1 MKDIV
6 IAGKPYKLSS
16 LSKQDKQ
23 HLWAQLIL
31 SFETYKFT
39 YNQQQLY
46 LFVDKQQI
54 NYTPR
59 MLCNIATKLAETT
72 AIPVVFYYDSLKT
85 FERDRLINQGVYFLV
100 SDKYAHLPNL
110 IINRASSSEIVKPE
124 FSPVAQYLML
134 YHLQVA
140 DCNCKSINDLTILLP
155 YSYKAIAKTIKQF
168 ENLGLLNF
176 KSADGKTKYIKF
188 RFERR
193 ELWDKVQRY
202 LVSPIKKKFY
212 LQEPIDIG
220 LIGSYS
226 ALSHYSMLA
235 SEDVPTK
242 VITKEQLKDIEQS
255 GYRMLPFEDVQCVQV
270 WKYPPLVTDEQYIDK
285 LSVYLTLKDDRDPR
299 VEKEL
304 EIMINNMS
312 W

>member
-1 MKDIV
+1 MGKIADELKMKGFV
-6 IAGKPYKLSS
+6 TLRGK
-16 LSKQDKQ
+16 
-23 HLWAQLIL
+23 
-31 SFETYKFT
+31 
-39 YNQQQLY
+39 
-46 LFVDKQQI
+46 
-54 NYTPR
+54 
-59 MLCNIATKLAETT
+59 
-72 AIPVVFYYDSLKT
+72 
-85 FERDRLINQGVYFLV
+85 DRLNEQTISVILRNELYKGDQRIQKQPPKDLLTKKPDYSKEYTSYYVEDSHEAIV
-100 SDKYAHLPNL
+100 SK
-110 IINRASSSEIVKPE
+110 
-124 FSPVAQYLML
+124 
-134 YHLQVA
+134 
-140 DCNCKSINDLTILLP
+140 
-155 YSYKAIAKTIKQF
+155 
-168 ENLGLLNF
+168 
-176 KSADGKTKYIKF
+176 
-188 RFERR
+188 
-193 ELWDKVQRY
+193 ELWDKVQQY

>member
-1 MKDIV
+1 
-6 IAGKPYKLSS
+6 
-16 LSKQDKQ
+16 
-23 HLWAQLIL
+23 
-31 SFETYKFT
+31 
-39 YNQQQLY
+39 
-46 LFVDKQQI
+46 
-54 NYTPR
+54 
-59 MLCNIATKLAETT
+59 MLGNIAKRLTETT
-72 AIPVVFYYDSLKT
+72 SVPVVFYYDSLKT
-85 FERDRLINQGVYFLV
+85 IERDRLINQGVYFLV
-100 SDKYAHLPNL
+100 ADKYAHLPNL
-110 IINRASSSEIVKPE
+110 IINRASSCEIVKQE

-140 DCNCKSINDLTILLP
+140 NCDCNSIEDITNAIP
-155 YSYKAIAKTIKQF
+155 YSYKTIAKAIKQF
-168 ENLGLLNF
+168 ENLGLLDF

-193 ELWDKVQRY
+193 ELWDKVQQY
-202 LVSPIKKKFY
+202 LVSPIKKEFY
-212 LQEPIDIG
+212 LQEPINIG

-235 SEDVPTK
+235 SEDVQTR

-255 GYRMLPFEDVQCVQV
+255 GCRMLPFEDVQCVQV

-304 EIMINNMS
+304 EIMINNMP